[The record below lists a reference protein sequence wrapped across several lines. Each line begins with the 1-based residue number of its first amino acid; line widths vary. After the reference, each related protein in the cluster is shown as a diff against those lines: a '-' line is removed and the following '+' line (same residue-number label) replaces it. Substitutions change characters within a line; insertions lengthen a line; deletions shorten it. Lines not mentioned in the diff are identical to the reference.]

1 MANINLPIPNIQ
13 DSAEATKL
21 FFDKYGTSPYEFNA
35 NELSSA
41 VSFFEKR
48 GFRGDTAKVV
58 AVMLIRQAKADNTP
72 VFNIID
78 TLESFPEIRLSALVA
93 EILNNN
99 RSSTS
104 TLGYRA
110 LNISKKDV
118 NREVDA

>member
-35 NELSSA
+35 NEVSAA

-48 GFRGDTAKVV
+48 GFQGDTAKVV
-58 AVMLIRQAKADNTP
+58 AVTLIRQAKADNTP
-72 VFNIID
+72 VFKIID
-78 TLESFPEIRLSALVA
+78 TLESFPAIKLSALVA

-110 LNISKKDV
+110 LNVSKKDI